1 MVDVVERDFHSELI
15 EHGKINH
22 EQLLVMNAW
31 REEMWRLRAQLAWEK
46 SAYAEA
52 VAQLAEARDAALEEA
67 AMWIDGSDIA
77 DAKDYAFG
85 IRTLKALR
93 T

>member
-1 MVDVVERDFHSELI
+1 MVDIVERDFHSELI

-31 REEMWRLRAQLAWEK
+31 REEMWRLREQL
-46 SAYAEA
+46 S
-52 VAQLAEARDAALEEA
+52 EARDAALEEA
-67 AMWIDGSDIA
+67 ADVVDQCNREGPYNAILA
-77 DAKDYAFG
+77 AKI
-85 IRTLKALR
+85 IRALKGPR